1 MSRIGFVKLL
11 PLVVLTLGTTELWAT
26 VTYQV
31 GTCKP
36 APHTFPTITAAL
48 TATPPPNIVKV
59 CPGTYP
65 EQVLITQAVIL
76 EGMISG
82 NSGEVIIASPPNG
95 LVVNATDDLGDP
107 IAAQVFVETNPGP
120 VQIND
125 ITLDAANNEVQSP
138 AYVVG
143 IFFQNSSGTVNHV
156 ATRNQMGGAGG
167 VGAWIE
173 GGLLLPAVTVENSS
187 IRSFDDIGTWV
198 QTNAAA
204 SELTVTIKD
213 NDINGGFGSGV
224 IANVDIAVGP
234 GATSTVSDNNL
245 AGGATGVRAAASA
258 NGSIS
263 GNRLFNNG
271 TAIAINGGGVSV
283 TSNNIFLSSVEGI
296 VLDSALLP
304 AIRGNTIAG
313 CPIGIELNGFAD
325 GDVHSN
331 TIMDG
336 GVGLDQVPA
345 GFAASNFYYNV
356 GTIINVQTPSIQLP
370 AAISVVDGQTVD
382 LTLSLSAPAPPG
394 GLHVDLASSNPT
406 VATVP
411 ASVNVSGQSATVSVT
426 GVSVG
431 SATITASA
439 SGYTSAFTSVT
450 VSPN

>member
-11 PLVVLTLGTTELWAT
+11 SLLVLTLGTSELWAT

-82 NSGEVIIASPPNG
+82 NSDEVIIASPPNG

-107 IAAQVFVETNPGP
+107 IAAQVFVENAGP
-120 VQIND
+120 NQISG

-156 ATRNQMGGAGG
+156 ATRNQMGGDGG
-167 VGAWIE
+167 VGIWME
-173 GGLLLPAVTVENSS
+173 GGALLPAVTVENSS
-187 IRSFDDIGTWV
+187 IRSFDDIGVWD
-198 QTNAAA
+198 QTNAAT
-204 SELTVTIKD
+204 SELMAIIKG
-213 NDINGGFGSGV
+213 NDVNGGFGSGV
-224 IANVDIAVGP
+224 IANVDIAMGP
-234 GATSTVSDNNL
+234 GAASTVSDNNL
-245 AGGATGVRAAASA
+245 AGGVTGVIAAASA

-263 GNRLFNNG
+263 GNRLINDGN
-271 TAIAINGGGVSV
+271 AIAINGGGVSV
-283 TSNNIFLSSVEGI
+283 TSNNIFLSSIEGI
-296 VLDSALLP
+296 VLYSALLP
-304 AIRGNTIAG
+304 AIRGNTITG

-325 GDVHSN
+325 GNVLSN

-336 GVGLDQVPA
+336 GIGLDQVPA

-356 GTIINVQTPSIQLP
+356 GTIIRK
-370 AAISVVDGQTVD
+370 A
-382 LTLSLSAPAPPG
+382 G
-394 GLHVDLASSNPT
+394 GVLLLKE
-406 VATVP
+406 
-411 ASVNVSGQSATVSVT
+411 
-426 GVSVG
+426 
-431 SATITASA
+431 
-439 SGYTSAFTSVT
+439 
-450 VSPN
+450 